1 MKILQWKWIFTGSKT
16 CCTIWRPF
24 WFAIAA
30 ILNPKWSP
38 RYKNPPIWAKFGFQ
52 VDYDVTNWYPLFGSH
67 AMILQIISYLVLFV
81 FDIYLLICFIIV
93 FFSLFFFW
101 KRGCFVSSFDIFF
114 YNLFWL
120 HLYLQLKG
128 NGDLHVFLNSVM
140 NPHIVDNNLVDLI
153 GNVVR
158 QITLDT
164 IGLVCILNA

>member
-1 MKILQWKWIFTGSKT
+1 MLHHMATILVCYSGHFESKMVTKIQKSSDLGK
-16 CCTIWRPF
+16 IWFPSRLWCYELVSIVWEPC
-24 WFAIAA
+24 
-30 ILNPKWSP
+30 
-38 RYKNPPIWAKFGFQ
+38 
-52 VDYDVTNWYPLFGSH
+52 YDPSDH
-67 AMILQIISYLVLFV
+67 IISCF
-81 FDIYLLICFIIV
+81 ICFWYLSAYLFYNC

-128 NGDLHVFLNSVM
+128 NGGLHVFLNSVM